1 MSSVLA
7 VSLLGGCRASDKPVT
22 LTVWT
27 YYNGDQLASFE
38 RLVEEF
44 NTTIGKK
51 EHITVGASS
60 QGSINDLEK
69 NVLDAAKGR
78 VGALAM
84 PNIFSAYADT
94 AYTLEQ
100 MGQVVDLSPY
110 LTEKEKAAY
119 LPNYLEE
126 GDFSDDG
133 SIHIILT
140 TSTKFLRIMEM
151 ASIELGGY
159 EMRFDLN
166 TVYVTK
172 NFFPMLNLPSE
183 DVSGLSTR
191 YFQQMLR
198 EFDQTHSHTVWVGH
212 SKVYEISFSDGTIRY
227 IRMETSREGYAQI
240 GLVEDFTSVMLER
253 QRIEHERD
261 YDALTGL
268 YNRRAFQR
276 ESEALFEHS
285 EVLGHAALLMI
296 DLDNLKRTNDT
307 FGHDWGDA
315 YIRQAGQCFIS
326 SVPAKTLC
334 ARISGD
340 EFNLLFYGYQSQE
353 EIRALLQN
361 LSLAVSN
368 TALELP
374 SGRKL
379 PLRLSGGVSW
389 YPENSTDLSTLKK
402 YADFAMYQVKKA
414 EKGYITEFDLELF
427 TKNAKETEMRR
438 LFHKMLNEELFTYY
452 FQPIVSAADGSI
464 YAYEALMRGNLPALT
479 RPDQILQLAHEE
491 ECLHEIERLTM
502 FLSAKSYATFL
513 SIHQIRGDE
522 LLFVNSIASQYMN
535 HDESVA
541 YVEQYSFL
549 QDRIVIEITEEDS
562 PDLTALLKKREMPG
576 FSGVFALD
584 DYGSGY
590 SNEKTLLEL
599 APAYIKLD
607 LSIIRDI
614 DSDPDKQQIVENI
627 VSYAHQRGM
636 KIIAEGLE
644 TPAELL
650 KVLELD
656 VDLLQGYFLAKPSA
670 VPKPVS
676 AESVA
681 VIEHFRKHLA

>member
-1 MSSVLA
+1 MSP
-7 VSLLGGCRASDKPVT
+7 G
-22 LTVWT
+22 
-27 YYNGDQLASFE
+27 
-38 RLVEEF
+38 
-44 NTTIGKK
+44 
-51 EHITVGASS
+51 
-60 QGSINDLEK
+60 
-69 NVLDAAKGR
+69 
-78 VGALAM
+78 
-84 PNIFSAYADT
+84 
-94 AYTLEQ
+94 
-100 MGQVVDLSPY
+100 
-110 LTEKEKAAY
+110 
-119 LPNYLEE
+119 
-126 GDFSDDG
+126 
-133 SIHIILT
+133 
-140 TSTKFLRIMEM
+140 
-151 ASIELGGY
+151 
-159 EMRFDLN
+159 
-166 TVYVTK
+166 
-172 NFFPMLNLPSE
+172 FPP
-183 DVSGLSTR
+183 G
-191 YFQQMLR
+191 
-198 EFDQTHSHTVWVGH
+198 
-212 SKVYEISFSDGTIRY
+212 
-227 IRMETSREGYAQI
+227 
-240 GLVEDFTSVMLER
+240 
-253 QRIEHERD
+253 
-261 YDALTGL
+261 
-268 YNRRAFQR
+268 
-276 ESEALFEHS
+276 
-285 EVLGHAALLMI
+285 
-296 DLDNLKRTNDT
+296 
-307 FGHDWGDA
+307 
-315 YIRQAGQCFIS
+315 
-326 SVPAKTLC
+326 
-334 ARISGD
+334 ISGD

-513 SIHQIRGDE
+513 STHQIRGDE

-562 PDLTALLKKREMPG
+562 PDLTALLKKREMLG

-681 VIEHFRKHLA
+681 VIERFRKHLA

>member
-51 EHITVGASS
+51 EHITVEASS

-191 YFQQMLR
+191 YFQPMLR

-212 SKVYEISFSDGTIRY
+212 SKVYEISFSDI
-227 IRMETSREGYAQI
+227 IFLI
-240 GLVEDFTSVMLER
+240 
-253 QRIEHERD
+253 
-261 YDALTGL
+261 
-268 YNRRAFQR
+268 
-276 ESEALFEHS
+276 
-285 EVLGHAALLMI
+285 
-296 DLDNLKRTNDT
+296 
-307 FGHDWGDA
+307 
-315 YIRQAGQCFIS
+315 
-326 SVPAKTLC
+326 
-334 ARISGD
+334 
-340 EFNLLFYGYQSQE
+340 
-353 EIRALLQN
+353 QN
-361 LSLAVSN
+361 
-368 TALELP
+368 
-374 SGRKL
+374 
-379 PLRLSGGVSW
+379 
-389 YPENSTDLSTLKK
+389 
-402 YADFAMYQVKKA
+402 
-414 EKGYITEFDLELF
+414 
-427 TKNAKETEMRR
+427 
-438 LFHKMLNEELFTYY
+438 
-452 FQPIVSAADGSI
+452 
-464 YAYEALMRGNLPALT
+464 
-479 RPDQILQLAHEE
+479 
-491 ECLHEIERLTM
+491 
-502 FLSAKSYATFL
+502 
-513 SIHQIRGDE
+513 
-522 LLFVNSIASQYMN
+522 
-535 HDESVA
+535 
-541 YVEQYSFL
+541 
-549 QDRIVIEITEEDS
+549 
-562 PDLTALLKKREMPG
+562 
-576 FSGVFALD
+576 
-584 DYGSGY
+584 
-590 SNEKTLLEL
+590 
-599 APAYIKLD
+599 
-607 LSIIRDI
+607 
-614 DSDPDKQQIVENI
+614 
-627 VSYAHQRGM
+627 
-636 KIIAEGLE
+636 
-644 TPAELL
+644 
-650 KVLELD
+650 
-656 VDLLQGYFLAKPSA
+656 
-670 VPKPVS
+670 
-676 AESVA
+676 
-681 VIEHFRKHLA
+681 

>member
-51 EHITVGASS
+51 EHITVEASS

-126 GDFSDDG
+126 GDFSDDS

-183 DVSGLSTR
+183 DVSELSTR
-191 YFQQMLR
+191 YF
-198 EFDQTHSHTVWVGH
+198 
-212 SKVYEISFSDGTIRY
+212 
-227 IRMETSREGYAQI
+227 
-240 GLVEDFTSVMLER
+240 
-253 QRIEHERD
+253 
-261 YDALTGL
+261 
-268 YNRRAFQR
+268 
-276 ESEALFEHS
+276 
-285 EVLGHAALLMI
+285 
-296 DLDNLKRTNDT
+296 
-307 FGHDWGDA
+307 
-315 YIRQAGQCFIS
+315 
-326 SVPAKTLC
+326 
-334 ARISGD
+334 GD

-513 SIHQIRGDE
+513 STHQIRGDE

-535 HDESVA
+535 HDEAVA

-590 SNEKTLLEL
+590 SNEKMLLEL

>member
-51 EHITVGASS
+51 EHITVEASS

-172 NFFPMLNLPSE
+172 NFFPCSTFHLKMFPSFPP
-183 DVSGLSTR
+183 G
-191 YFQQMLR
+191 
-198 EFDQTHSHTVWVGH
+198 
-212 SKVYEISFSDGTIRY
+212 
-227 IRMETSREGYAQI
+227 
-240 GLVEDFTSVMLER
+240 
-253 QRIEHERD
+253 
-261 YDALTGL
+261 
-268 YNRRAFQR
+268 
-276 ESEALFEHS
+276 
-285 EVLGHAALLMI
+285 
-296 DLDNLKRTNDT
+296 
-307 FGHDWGDA
+307 
-315 YIRQAGQCFIS
+315 
-326 SVPAKTLC
+326 
-334 ARISGD
+334 ISGD

-452 FQPIVSAADGSI
+452 FQPIVSATDGSI

-513 SIHQIRGDE
+513 STHQIRGDE

-535 HDESVA
+535 HDEAVA

-681 VIEHFRKHLA
+681 VIERFRKHLA

>member
-51 EHITVGASS
+51 EHITVEASS

-126 GDFSDDG
+126 GDFSDDS

-172 NFFPMLNLPSE
+172 NFFPCSTFHLKMFPSFPP
-183 DVSGLSTR
+183 G
-191 YFQQMLR
+191 
-198 EFDQTHSHTVWVGH
+198 
-212 SKVYEISFSDGTIRY
+212 
-227 IRMETSREGYAQI
+227 
-240 GLVEDFTSVMLER
+240 
-253 QRIEHERD
+253 
-261 YDALTGL
+261 
-268 YNRRAFQR
+268 
-276 ESEALFEHS
+276 
-285 EVLGHAALLMI
+285 
-296 DLDNLKRTNDT
+296 
-307 FGHDWGDA
+307 
-315 YIRQAGQCFIS
+315 
-326 SVPAKTLC
+326 
-334 ARISGD
+334 ISGD

-353 EIRALLQN
+353 EIRTLLQN

-513 SIHQIRGDE
+513 STHQIRGDE

-535 HDESVA
+535 HDEAVA

-681 VIEHFRKHLA
+681 IIERFRKHLA